1 MKTFLIARKTLRES
15 LREPQLLLLTLI
27 FPLFMMIVGAIGYSA
42 SPKLISHP
50 ILILDNSSQAD
61 SLIARLKARHYADGR
76 PTFDLKFITD
86 RAAAEIALKA
96 QTASALVIL
105 GADNTGDLTVTMHGD
120 ATSMRFIT
128 ASSLLQQVIGPYL
141 DQAAGMPTLLRFSET
156 PISITMPQSDFDA
169 YAPGMMIMAILLL
182 TPHVAMV
189 VAREIRY
196 GTLRRLRLTPLAAS
210 ELLSGVTLAEML
222 IASVQIVFMFIAA
235 LILGFHNNGSLV
247 IAIGVGLLLSF
258 SAIGFGLLVACFSSS
273 DSDALNIGALVS
285 MLQVFLCG
293 AFFAL
298 PSSTLFTL
306 NGHEIGV
313 FDFLP
318 ATHGMLAL
326 QQVLSG
332 QARLSDI
339 AFRLAAMTSLAIL
352 YFAIGILVFGRRQM
366 RQQA

>member
-1 MKTFLIARKTLRES
+1 MKTLLIARKTLREG

-27 FPLFMMIVGAIGYSA
+27 FPLFMMIIGAIGYSA

-50 ILILDNSSQAD
+50 ILIIDSSSQAH
-61 SLIARLKARHYADGR
+61 SLIARLKARRYPDGR
-76 PTFDLKFITD
+76 PAFDLNYITD
-86 RAAAEIALKA
+86 RAAAEAALKA

-105 GADNTGDLTVTMHGD
+105 GADKAGDLTVTVHGD

-128 ASSLLQQVIGPYL
+128 ASSLLQQIIGPYL

-156 PISITMPQSDFDA
+156 PISMTMPQSDFDA

-189 VAREIRY
+189 IARELRY
-196 GTLRRLRLTPLAAS
+196 GTLRRLRLTPLTAS
-210 ELLSGVTLAEML
+210 ELLSGVSLAEML
-222 IASVQIVFMFIAA
+222 VAAVQVVFMFVAA

-273 DSDALNIGALVS
+273 DSDALNLGAMVS

-293 AFFAL
+293 AFFSL
-298 PSSTLFTL
+298 PSVTLFTL
-306 NGHEIGV
+306 SGHEIGV

-332 QARLSDI
+332 HAGVPDI
-339 AFRLAAMTSLAIL
+339 AFRLTAMTSLSIL
-352 YFAIGILVFGRRQM
+352 YFAIGTLVFGRRQM
-366 RQQA
+366 RQHA